1 MNLWYTSPATKWVEA
16 LPVGNGRIG
25 GMVFGNMDAERIAL
39 NEDTLWS
46 GCPRNQNP
54 KNKAPV
60 YAKIRDLAMNRQ
72 FHEANKLYEDELTS
86 GWTQAYMPLGDLL
99 LDFPHSAGNK
109 YKRTLDLDRAVA
121 ETCYECESTL
131 YRREVFVSAPDDL
144 MVIRLSADKPAQL
157 SLRIRAQ
164 SQLRARVRVNN
175 NTLVMEGIAP
185 SYAEPNYS
193 NALAEPLVYADQ
205 DEEKGMRFTLMLMPL
220 VSGGTVSSDGES
232 LCVTGADS
240 AVLLVNA
247 QTSFAGFDVQPYT
260 HGKDEKAICR
270 AALER
275 AKTIAWA
282 ELLTRHIEDYQSY
295 YHRVTLF
302 LGENEYATLPTNERL
317 LRFNGDDPALY
328 TLLFQYGRYL
338 LISGS
343 RPGTQPTNLQ
353 GIWNSDLRPA
363 WSSNFTININTQ
375 MNYWPV
381 FSCGLAELQEPLV
394 AFIRELALNGQKT
407 AWETYGVE
415 GFVSHHNADIW
426 RHSSAVGNHERGY
439 GTCVAW
445 NLSAGWLCEHLF
457 EAWEYMQDRHYLEET
472 AWPLMKE
479 AARYLKALLVEDEQG
494 RLMLCPSTSPENNFI
509 WQGKPTGMART
520 TTMSMAIIRELFQNC
535 VTVSQVLGKDAE
547 FAAELSALL
556 DRLYP
561 FQIGSRGQLLE
572 WDDEYEEAEPHHRHQ
587 SHLYALYPAGL
598 ITPEKTPELAQA
610 CKRTLELRG
619 DEGTGWSLAWKLNLW
634 ARLHDGDHAL
644 HILRK
649 QLRLVD
655 EDNASFKGGGTY
667 PNMFDAHPPFQIDG
681 NFGVTAGIAEL
692 LLQNIKGGIHLLPAL
707 PSVWKAGFCKGLCA
721 KRRVTVDISW
731 NEQSVSVTLL
741 SALSQ
746 PLDLYCRGVKQQR
759 VELQAGKTL
768 TQEIPL

>member
-25 GMVFGNMDAERIAL
+25 GMVFGKLDAERIAL

-46 GCPRNQNP
+46 GYPRNQNP
-54 KNKAPV
+54 RNKAPV
-60 YAKIRDLAMNRQ
+60 YTKVRDLAMNRQ
-72 FHEANKLYEDELTS
+72 FHEANELYEDELTS

-99 LDFPHSAGNK
+99 LDFPHSAGDK
-109 YKRTLDLDRAVA
+109 YKRTLDMDRAVA
-121 ETCYECESTL
+121 ETCYEYEGTS

-144 MVIRLSADKPAQL
+144 MVIRLSANKPAQL
-157 SLRIRAQ
+157 SLRIQVQ
-164 SQLRARVRVNN
+164 SQLRASVHVND
-175 NTLVMEGIAP
+175 NTLIMEGIAP
-185 SYAEPNYS
+185 SYSEPSYS
-193 NALAEPLVYADQ
+193 NALTEPLVYADH
-205 DEEKGMRFTLMLMPL
+205 DEEKGMRFALMLMPL
-220 VSGGTVSSDGES
+220 VSGGIVSSDGES
-232 LCVTGADS
+232 LCIVGADS
-240 AVLLVNA
+240 VVLLVNV

-260 HGKDEKAICR
+260 QGKDEKAICR

-275 AKTIAWA
+275 VRTIAWA

-302 LGENEYATLPTNERL
+302 LGENEYAALPTNERL

-381 FSCGLAELQEPLV
+381 FSCDLAELQEPLV

-407 AWETYGVE
+407 ARETYGVE

-439 GTCVAW
+439 GACVAW

-457 EAWEYMQDRHYLEET
+457 EAWEYTQDCHYLDET

-479 AARYLKALLVEDEQG
+479 AARYLKALLVQDEHG

-535 VTVSQVLGKDAE
+535 ITVSQVLGKDAE
-547 FAAELSALL
+547 FAAELSTLL
-556 DRLYP
+556 NQLYP
-561 FQIGSRGQLLE
+561 FQIGSKGQLLE

-587 SHLYALYPAGL
+587 SHLYALYPASL
-598 ITPEKTPELAQA
+598 ISLEKTPELAQA
-610 CKRTLELRG
+610 CKRSLELRG

-644 HILRK
+644 RILRY
-649 QLRLVD
+649 QLRFVD
-655 EDNASFKGGGTY
+655 EDNANCKGGGTY

-692 LLQNIKGGIHLLPAL
+692 LLQNIEGGIHLLPAL
-707 PSVWKAGFCKGLCA
+707 PSAWKAGFCKGLCA

-731 NEQSVSVTLL
+731 NEQSVSATLL

-746 PLDLYCRGVKQQR
+746 PLNLYCRGVKQQR
-759 VELQAGKTL
+759 VELQTGKPLTL
-768 TQEIPL
+768 EIAL